1 MRHTQQIIAAATL
14 ALFAA
19 FATVATPAAALS
31 VGDKL
36 EQHLIL
42 GNKQIPL
49 PAGEWVLGGLGTQAF
64 QMPAVGAFGT
74 IETAVLLR
82 ISGEHVVAV
91 LEVNANQIPV
101 NDGWG
106 RTKSCVTEGRQLLV
120 ITRYKTGWE
129 TACAFV
135 QPTRFGGNSAGPPA
149 WEQARDFARSHALT
163 MPALWLTAGFRISD
177 RQDLIDAR
185 YHFDPA
191 LLMGATAA
199 RYQDL
204 SDWTKAAAAADPLR
218 ANAVQMV
225 SAWAS
230 GFGAWVE
237 KGMRNQIAN
246 TPDPM
251 PEVAA
256 YLSNT
261 PFVDAKLRDLDR
273 LYRNGQV
280 SWDSYIEQSHKAINE
295 VPLYQPQVSLVSNS
309 IKKNMSFRF
318 FGTFVDYAIA
328 YVVTASNAVSWGIA
342 LTINSTDSF
351 WFVLNDQ
358 YWDDYY
364 AKQNTHDSERLVD
377 FTYIGGG
384 ANA

>member
-1 MRHTQQIIAAATL
+1 MRHKQQIIAAVFL
-14 ALFAA
+14 VLIAA
-19 FATVATPAAALS
+19 FAAPRPAAALS
-31 VGDKL
+31 VGDRL
-36 EQHLIL
+36 ERLLIL
-42 GNKQIPL
+42 GNKQVPL
-49 PAGEWVLGGLGTQAF
+49 PAGEWVLAGLGTQPF
-64 QMPAVGAFGT
+64 QMPALGAFGT

-82 ISGEHVVAV
+82 ISGTHVVAV

-106 RTKSCVTEGRQLLV
+106 RTKSCAQGKQLLV
-120 ITRYKTGWE
+120 IVRYKTGWE
-129 TACAFV
+129 TSCAFV
-135 QPTRFGGNSAGPPA
+135 QPTRFASNSPGPPA
-149 WEQARDFARSHALT
+149 WEQARDFAGSHGLT
-163 MPALWLTAGFRISD
+163 MPQLWLTGGFRVSD

-191 LLMGATAA
+191 LILGATAA
-199 RYQDL
+199 EYQDT
-204 SDWTKAAAAADPLR
+204 SDWTKEALNADPLR
-218 ANAVQMV
+218 LNAVQIV
-225 SAWAS
+225 SAWTA

-237 KGMRNQIAN
+237 AGLRNQIRR

-251 PEVAA
+251 PQVAA
-256 YLSNT
+256 YLSDT
-261 PFVDAKLRDLDR
+261 PFIDTKLRDLDR
-273 LYRNGQV
+273 LYSDGQIT
-280 SWDSYIEQSHKAINE
+280 WNSYIEQSHKAISE
-295 VPLYQPQVSLVSNS
+295 VPVYKPQVSLLSNS
-309 IKKNMSFRF
+309 VEKNMSFRF

-342 LTINSTDSF
+342 LSINSTDSF

-384 ANA
+384 TNA

>member
-1 MRHTQQIIAAATL
+1 MRHAQQIIAAVGI
-14 ALFAA
+14 ALIVAFVAA
-19 FATVATPAAALS
+19 PHPAAALS
-31 VGDKL
+31 VGDRL
-36 EQHLIL
+36 ERQLIL

-49 PAGEWVLGGLGTQAF
+49 PAGEWVLAGLGTQPF
-64 QMPAVGAFGT
+64 QMPALGAFGT
-74 IETAVLLR
+74 IETAVMFR
-82 ISGEHVVAV
+82 VSGDRVVAV
-91 LEVNANQIPV
+91 LEVNDNRIPV

-106 RTKSCVTEGRQLLV
+106 RTKSCAEGGRQLFV

-129 TACAFV
+129 TSCAFV
-135 QPTRFGGNSAGPPA
+135 QPSRFGSASAGPPA
-149 WEQARDFARSHALT
+149 WEQAREFASTHGLN
-163 MPALWLTAGFRISD
+163 MPGLWLTAGFRVSD

-191 LLMGATAA
+191 LILGATAA
-199 RYQDL
+199 RYEDL
-204 SDWTKAAAAADPLR
+204 SDWTRDAVPADPLR
-218 ANAVQMV
+218 ANAVQIV

-237 KGMRNQIAN
+237 AGLRNQIRN

-251 PEVAA
+251 PQVAA
-256 YLSNT
+256 YLSDT
-261 PFVDAKLRDLDR
+261 PFIDTKLRDLDR
-273 LYRNGQV
+273 LYRDRQI
-280 SWDSYIEQSHKAINE
+280 SWDSYIEQSRKAISE
-295 VPLYQPQVSLVSNS
+295 VPVYKPQISLLSNS
-309 IKKNMSFRF
+309 VEKNMSFRF

-342 LTINSTDSF
+342 LSINSTDSF

-384 ANA
+384 TNA